1 MRIVKKL
8 LDPSRPDA
16 ERLRRNEK
24 MAMVHLM
31 YAVTIL
37 DDLQTDLADRLG
49 MIEDGQNLMAD
60 LSRGA
65 DRILDQLRVTIPEN
79 QRIGLENTSKDYI
92 IRLTPASTPSE
103 TNVIMTK
110 DEYRNL
116 VDCARA
122 KCSDCIMDDSECEG
136 CELFQLLTSIL
147 PIDDYHSMSLCP
159 YNLGEWKN

>member
-37 DDLQTDLADRLG
+37 DDLQIDLSDRLK
-49 MIEDGQNLMAD
+49 MIDHGTDRMHNAAVCTEELLD
-60 LSRGA
+60 L
-65 DRILDQLRVTIPEN
+65 LRVTIPEN

-122 KCSDCIMDDSECEG
+122 KCSDCVMDDSECEG
-136 CELFQLLTSIL
+136 CELYQLLTSIL
-147 PIDDYHSMSLCP
+147 PLEDYHSMALCP